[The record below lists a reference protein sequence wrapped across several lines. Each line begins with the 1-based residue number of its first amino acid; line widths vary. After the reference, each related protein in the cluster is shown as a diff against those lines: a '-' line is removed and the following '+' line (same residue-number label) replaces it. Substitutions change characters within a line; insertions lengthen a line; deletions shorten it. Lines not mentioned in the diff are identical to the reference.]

1 MRDSSGFDVR
11 SPGSAERVLL
21 GTLLFWGLG
30 ACGTAHVGVDSG
42 ATAGSMAETDLVT
55 RGKAAGPLPGLGP
68 ELRWQAWLRPGRDLR
83 ADLRFEGPRGP
94 RHEVLVWTP
103 DAAILFDRHGL
114 RSTALGERAGEIDGL
129 GGSFRVD
136 EIWWMLLGGQER
148 RLLPEAVWHQQA
160 GEWRG
165 RAPGKGYRRPRGEDP
180 AWVEI
185 LWRDEARRVHV
196 LRAQRRESRRVGP
209 GYFATRLDLV
219 GSDLEGLV
227 RLEFDRIEATAL
239 GDSVLDPIWEPNG
252 G

>member
-1 MRDSSGFDVR
+1 
-11 SPGSAERVLL
+11 
-21 GTLLFWGLG
+21 
-30 ACGTAHVGVDSG
+30 
-42 ATAGSMAETDLVT
+42 
-55 RGKAAGPLPGLGP
+55 LGP

-83 ADLRFEGPRGP
+83 ADLRFDGPRGP

-103 DAAILFDRHGL
+103 DAAILFDRHRL
-114 RSTALGERAGEIDGL
+114 RSTALGDRDGEVDGL
-129 GGSFRVD
+129 GGSFRVA

-148 RLLPEAVWHQQA
+148 QLLPEAEWRQH
-160 GEWRG
+160 GDEWRG

-196 LRAQRRESRRVGP
+196 LRAQRRQSRRVGP
-209 GYFATRLDLV
+209 GNFATRLDLV